1 MKHRKPTR
9 VQRAMAT
16 TSLPLAAAAAVAT
29 ILAAPAGADP
39 TDQSAAPTT
48 PVQPQPSDNSQLPQ
62 QNTPSPQPNTPSP
75 QPNKPPQDAPQQPG
89 TVTPPQGNTTPS
101 PSQPGVTT
109 PQPGVTT
116 PQPGVTTP
124 QPGVTN
130 PNNPNNPE
138 QGLAGPSQPGVT
150 TPRVAPL
157 PVPGQK
163 DQGPNSVQPAVVP
176 GQNGPNSNQP
186 DQLAPPPGQGGT
198 VRPAQ
203 PGQGGSDSLAGNG
216 SQGAPAQPQTQWSS
230 PSLQG
235 APAAPVVTI
244 TGPHTEVAANADGG
258 TVLPGYVANTHH
270 FSNLDG
276 YVGTVG
282 YNTPNGSG
290 DAGISVEFVEANKI
304 KVTTYT
310 HNSGVNDVT
319 NEAFIDTTQA
329 NLAKAAVEGWI
340 RQQPGGIAALDAA
353 AQIGR
358 LPAGELGPQT
368 VDVAGVT
375 AQVGGDVQY

>member
-1 MKHRKPTR
+1 M
-9 VQRAMAT
+9 QRALTT
-16 TSLPLAAAAAVAT
+16 TSLPLVAVAAAAT

-48 PVQPQPSDNSQLPQ
+48 PAQPQPSDNSQLPPQ
-62 QNTPSPQPNTPSP
+62 DTPSPQPNTPSP
-75 QPNKPPQDAPQQPG
+75 QPNTPQQQPG
-89 TVTPPQGNTTPS
+89 TVTPPPQGNTTPS
-101 PSQPGVTT
+101 PSQPGVNT

-130 PNNPNNPE
+130 PNSPNNPE

-157 PVPGQK
+157 PVPGQ
-163 DQGPNSVQPAVVP
+163 QPPAGPVQPAVVP
-176 GQNGPNSNQP
+176 GQNGPNAVQP
-186 DQLAPPPGQGGT
+186 DQITPPPGQGGT

-216 SQGAPAQPQTQWSS
+216 GPAVTAPPQTQWAS

-235 APAAPVVTI
+235 APAAPVVPI
-244 TGPHTEVAANADGG
+244 TGPHTEVAANVDGG

-282 YNTPNGSG
+282 YSTPNGSG

-310 HNSGVNDVT
+310 HNSGVDDVK
-319 NEAFIDTTQA
+319 NETYIDTTQP
-329 NLAKAAVEGWI
+329 NMAKAAVENWI
-340 RQQPGGIAALDAA
+340 RSQPGGIAALDAA
-353 AQIGR
+353 AQVGR
-358 LPAGELGPQT
+358 LPAGELAPLT
-368 VDVAGVT
+368 ADVGGVT